1 MAKAK
6 PKSPESVKQKAA
18 NYLQKVQTGIAG
30 FEDISYG
37 GLPKGRSTL
46 ISGSSGS
53 GKTIFACQFLVEG
66 VRQFQEPGVF
76 VTFEENINDLTNN
89 VKSFG
94 WDIES
99 YQKKNLW
106 RYVDASIPFENA
118 SKIVGDYDLGG
129 LIARIDAAI
138 KEIKAKRIV
147 LDSIGSLFAYFQDP
161 SLIRRELLRVISFL
175 KKKKIVIIM
184 TSERLDEYGMVSRFG
199 VEEYITDNVIILR
212 NVLEME
218 QRRRTIEILKYRGSI
233 HSSGEQSFV
242 ITVSVGITII
252 PLTRLEMKQRSSEKR
267 ISSGNMAL
275 DKMCGGG
282 FFKDSIVLISG
293 ATGTGKT
300 LLATE
305 FIKGG
310 ADNNE
315 RCLFLA
321 YEESREQLTRN
332 AIGWGVDFTKMDK
345 LGQLHIEAIYPET
358 ASLEE
363 HLLNIQTLIES
374 FKPRRVVLDS
384 LTAIER
390 GSSKKNFREFLIS
403 LTSYLK
409 KKEITALFT
418 STSTTIVGGT
428 SVTDSHIST
437 ITDSIILLRYA
448 EVFGDIH
455 RVITVLKMRGSF
467 HTKGIFEFD
476 IDSSGMHINDR
487 PFTSIS
493 GILGG
498 VFVPTQGSGKVQDEV
513 QN

>member
-6 PKSPESVKQKAA
+6 PTIARKINQVNFDYLNKVK
-18 NYLQKVQTGIAG
+18 TGIAG

-37 GLPKGRSTL
+37 GLPKGRATL

-66 VRQFQEPGVF
+66 IKQFDEPGVF
-76 VTFEENINDLTNN
+76 VTFEENVNDLTNN

-94 WDIES
+94 WDIAAYE
-99 YQKKNLW
+99 KKNRW
-106 RYVDASIPFENA
+106 RYVDASIPFEND
-118 SKIVGDYDLGG
+118 SKIIGEFDLGA

-138 KEIKAKRIV
+138 KEVKAKRIV

-161 SLIRRELLRVISFL
+161 SVIRRELLKVISFL
-175 KKKKIVIIM
+175 KRKKIVIIM
-184 TSERLDEYGMVSRFG
+184 TSERLDEYGLVSRFG

-212 NVLEME
+212 NVLELE
-218 QRRRTIEILKYRGSI
+218 KRRRTIEILKYRGSI

-242 ITVSVGITII
+242 IAASVGVTII
-252 PLTRLEMKQRSSEKR
+252 PLTRLEMKQRSSQTR
-267 ISSGNMAL
+267 IGSGNAAL

-282 FFKDSIVLISG
+282 FFKDSIILISG

-300 LLATE
+300 LLSTE
-305 FIKGG
+305 FVKGG

-321 YEESREQLTRN
+321 YEESCEQLARN
-332 AIGWGVDFTKMDK
+332 ATGWGVDFTKLEK
-345 LGQLHIEAIYPET
+345 SNLLHIEAIYPET

-363 HLLNIQTLIES
+363 HLLNIQQLVET
-374 FKPRRVVLDS
+374 FKPRRLVLDS

-455 RVITVLKMRGSF
+455 RVITVLKMRGSL

-476 IDSSGMHINDR
+476 IDSKGMHISSG
-487 PFTSIS
+487 PFTSLS

-498 VFVPTQGSGKVQDEV
+498 VFVRNPNNSQD
-513 QN
+513 QS

>member
-6 PKSPESVKQKAA
+6 PIEKLKPSIH
-18 NYLQKVQTGIAG
+18 NYLSKVKTGIAG

-66 VRQFQEPGVF
+66 VKQFGEPGIF
-76 VTFEENINDLTNN
+76 VTFEENTYDLTNN

-94 WDIES
+94 WKIDS
-99 YQKKNLW
+99 YEKKNLW
-106 RYVDASIPFENA
+106 RYVDASIPFENE
-118 SKIVGDYDLGG
+118 SKIIGDYDLGA
-129 LIARIDAAI
+129 LVARINTAI

-161 SLIRRELLRVISFL
+161 SIIRRELLKVINFL
-175 KKKKIVIIM
+175 KKKNIVTVM
-184 TSERLDEYGMVSRFG
+184 TSERLEEYGLVSRFG
-199 VEEYITDNVIILR
+199 VEEYITDNVVILR
-212 NVLEME
+212 NVLESE
-218 QRRRTIEILKYRGSI
+218 KRRRTIEILKYRGSI
-233 HSSGEQSFV
+233 HSAGEQSFV
-242 ITVSVGITII
+242 ITASAGVTII
-252 PLTRLEMKQRSSEKR
+252 PLTRLEMKQRSSETR
-267 ISSGNMAL
+267 ISSGNIVL
-275 DKMCGGG
+275 DDMCGGG
-282 FFKDSIVLISG
+282 FFKDSIVLVSG

-300 LLATE
+300 LLSTE
-305 FIKGG
+305 FVKGG
-310 ADNNE
+310 FESNE
-315 RCLFLA
+315 PSLFLA

-332 AIGWGVDFTKMDK
+332 AIGWGVDFNKMEK
-345 LGQLHIEAIYPET
+345 SKHLHIEAIYPET

-363 HLLNIQTLIES
+363 HLLNIQNLIES
-374 FKPRRVVLDS
+374 FKPKRVVLDS

-390 GSSKKNFREFLIS
+390 GSSKKNFREFLIA
-403 LTSYLK
+403 LTSFLK

-455 RVITVLKMRGSF
+455 RVITVLKMRGSL

-476 IDSSGMHINDR
+476 IDSAGMHIDNR
-487 PFTSIS
+487 PFTSLS

-498 VFVPTQGSGKVQDEV
+498 VPMLAPTAEKMQDEA
-513 QN
+513 

>member
-1 MAKAK
+1 MAKSRSK
-6 PKSPESVKQKAA
+6 PVKALNPA
-18 NYLQKVQTGIAG
+18 PVDYLNKVKTGIPG

-37 GLPKGRSTL
+37 GLPRGRSTL

-66 VRQFQEPGVF
+66 IKQFSEPGVF
-76 VTFEENINDLTNN
+76 VTFEENVNDLTNN

-94 WDIES
+94 WDIAS
-99 YQKKNLW
+99 YEKKSLW
-106 RYVDASIPFENA
+106 RYVDASIPFENE
-118 SKIVGDYDLGG
+118 SRIIGEYDLGA
-129 LIARIDAAI
+129 LIVRIDAAI

-161 SLIRRELLRVISFL
+161 SLIRRELLKVIGFL

-218 QRRRTIEILKYRGSI
+218 QRRRTIEILKYRGSV
-233 HSSGEQSFV
+233 HSSGEQAFV
-242 ITVSVGITII
+242 ITASVGVTII
-252 PLTRLEMKQRSSEKR
+252 PLTRLEMKQRSSETR
-267 ISSGNMAL
+267 VSSGNEEL

-282 FFKDSIVLISG
+282 FFKDSIILVSG

-300 LLATE
+300 LLSTE
-305 FIKGG
+305 FVKGG
-310 ADNNE
+310 TDNDE

-332 AIGWGVDFTKMDK
+332 ATGWAVNFSKMEK
-345 LGQLHIEAIYPET
+345 SGQLHIEAIYPET

-363 HLLNIQTLIES
+363 HLLNIQNLIET

-448 EVFGDIH
+448 EVFGDVH
-455 RVITVLKMRGSF
+455 RVITVLKMRGSL

-476 IDSSGMHINDR
+476 INSSGMHISDH
-487 PFTSIS
+487 PFTSLS

-498 VFVPTQGSGKVQDEV
+498 VFVPVRNPEKMQDEE
-513 QN
+513 N